1 MSRTVQSRR
10 QPIWS
15 QDPID
20 ILAQTCTFLHA
31 ADQTIV
37 STTLVATAKDFN
49 NLGDISWVGTV
60 YLLTSTA
67 VLPIYGT
74 ASDLFGRK
82 RIFILAGAAQ
92 SMIMLILGRVIQG
105 AGGGGIFGTA
115 KTLVSD
121 IVPRQKMG
129 TYHGY
134 IGFTYIFS
142 STIGPIAGG
151 LISDGASWRWAYFIN
166 LPIGSLAFVFV
177 AIFLHVK
184 QPQTRTFRQSMA
196 KVDYLGIVLLVAS
209 VMMVLLALNWAA
221 DAKYAWDSPMILSL
235 LILGT
240 FIGCLFLINEWR
252 VGLASNNNKQPV
264 IPLHLFGTL
273 SLAANQICNLFQ
285 SAVYIGLI
293 YSVPIYFQATAGLSS
308 TQAGLSLIP
317 LVATGA
323 ISSLLSGILMNKFN
337 TTKESTVLGSIFGVL
352 ACGCLTLLLNEHT
365 SRWVVTVIL
374 ILQGL
379 SLGLTANANLLNIY
393 SELDSY
399 RDIATST
406 ALWAFLRT
414 SGGTMGIAAVLAS
427 IQSSLS
433 SAGVGE
439 DTRNIGAI
447 RELSPEIRGPIVRAF
462 VVGMHRF
469 GILGTVLCSIVLFST
484 VFIRR
489 LPLCRPAPPS
499 QGVVQDSVQRE
510 KEAA

>member
-49 NLGDISWVGTV
+49 NLGDISWVGTI

-121 IVPRQKMG
+121 IVPREKMG

-196 KVDYLGIVLLVAS
+196 KVDYLGIVLLVSS

-252 VGLASNNNKQPV
+252 VGLAS
-264 IPLHLFGTL
+264 
-273 SLAANQICNLFQ
+273 
-285 SAVYIGLI
+285 LI
-293 YSVPIYFQATAGLSS
+293 YSIPLYFQATAGLSS

-317 LVATGA
+317 LVATA
-323 ISSLLSGILMNKFN
+323 ASSSLVSGILMNKFN

-469 GILGTVLCSIVLFST
+469 AILGTVLCSIVLFST